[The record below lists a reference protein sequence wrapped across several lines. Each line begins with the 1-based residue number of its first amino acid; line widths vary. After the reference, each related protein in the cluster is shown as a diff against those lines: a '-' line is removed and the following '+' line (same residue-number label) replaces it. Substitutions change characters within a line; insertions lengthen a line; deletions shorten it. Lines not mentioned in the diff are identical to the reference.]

1 MLLNVKFS
9 WREEDLSTA
18 DPVLGSLLLITRE
31 MVVKSIGKMKNG
43 KVSGPSG
50 VVPEMLK
57 ASSEICSVLI
67 ADFSIVRE
75 NVMPSEWGDS
85 FVLSIFKGKG
95 EAIDRG
101 NYRGLKLKEHVS
113 KVVERIIEVIIRAV
127 VNVDDM
133 QFRFMPGRGTTNAI
147 FILRQIQESTSERI
161 VIFTLHLLI

>member
-1 MLLNVKFS
+1 
-9 WREEDLSTA
+9 
-18 DPVLGSLLLITRE
+18 
-31 MVVKSIGKMKNG
+31 
-43 KVSGPSG
+43 
-50 VVPEMLK
+50 
-57 ASSEICSVLI
+57 
-67 ADFSIVRE
+67 
-75 NVMPSEWGDS
+75 MPSEWGDS

-133 QFRFMPGRGTTNAI
+133 QFGFMPGRGTTNAI